1 MRFVNGTSEISE
13 MSSDC
18 GSDDIFF
25 IGTTRTLR
33 SDRSPVP
40 IDHRATF
47 LSVSLID
54 WDLRW
59 RRGTRWWRLKW
70 SGKDAE
76 KNGRGIDTSRNWD
89 GCGEDRLMMLMM
101 RR

>member
-1 MRFVNGTSEISE
+1 

-25 IGTTRTLR
+25 IGTIRTLR

-40 IDHRATF
+40 IDHRTTF
-47 LSVSLID
+47 LSVSFID

-59 RRGTRWWRLKW
+59 WRGTRWWRLKL

-76 KNGRGIDTSRNWD
+76 KNGRGIETSWNWD
-89 GCGEDRLMMLMM
+89 RCSEDRLMMM